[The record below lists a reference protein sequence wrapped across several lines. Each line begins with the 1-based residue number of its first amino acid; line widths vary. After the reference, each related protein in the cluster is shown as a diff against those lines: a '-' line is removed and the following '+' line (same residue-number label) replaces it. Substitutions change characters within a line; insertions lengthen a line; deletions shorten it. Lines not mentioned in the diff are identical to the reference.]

1 MLHALEARLRRAG
14 GDAHDGRAGGRRPAT
29 RLRAEAQLLRPRR
42 GHRAVRRAPAA
53 ALRAP
58 GGGRGPIYL
67 RQGARLLRGRQHP
80 HARPVQ
86 PRLQGE
92 LLQVHQ
98 RDAQRDR
105 RGLERVP
112 AGLAHRGQRPVR
124 RRRLRARAGHRMDRD
139 GRRRQHR
146 GVAARGAAARRA
158 ARHRRPHAAGRQAQ
172 GPPRPRRFLL
182 HDRGRRQ
189 GQARGG
195 VGPRGRGR
203 AALAAR
209 RDRAVARPRAR
220 GEDRSAARRARGRA
234 DAAHPHA
241 RGRPR
246 RLRARGVRDRPA
258 PRPRRD
264 HSRRAG
270 DAAAGRRRRGRRA
283 GRRVLAAGRRPRAGR
298 SDPASE
304 NQRGGPRAL
313 GLQNA
318 GCGRHDG
325 GLRPPAARPPGR
337 LVPARGPSLPQTG
350 AQAYRRLVAL
360 GVRVDRAGLVLHRH
374 AARAGAGRR
383 PLLHAGRRRRRC
395 GPACDGEAHRREL
408 RRLSDDQ
415 RPVAAGR
422 PLSGRARPRRRSQ
435 GPRGPGSRRR
445 RGGRGRA
452 RHVHAR
458 RHRLGGRGAAGAR
471 VARGVFSRR
480 ADRHGGLAA
489 LRRARDAGEQ
499 DLWPALRVAELDLP
513 AAERRGP
520 QGRATGLRHRRA
532 QRFRP
537 QESVMAGIDYLERIP
552 NNVDLAGN
560 RRLQRALEEWQP
572 RFLEWWRD
580 MGPEGYQAR
589 DVYLRTAISVD
600 AQGWA
605 QFGYLKMPDYRWGI
619 FLGEPEPNRT
629 IAFGDHKGEP
639 AWQDVPGEYRGTLR
653 RLIVTQGDTEPASV
667 EQQRHLGRTCPSL
680 YDLRNLFQ
688 INVEEGRH
696 LWAMVYLLDAYFG
709 RDGREESEALL
720 QRHSGDRD
728 KPRILGAFNEKTPD
742 WLSYMMFTYF
752 TDRDGKYQLASLAES
767 GFDPLSRTCRFMLT
781 EEAHHMFVG
790 ESGVGRIVQ
799 RTCEIM
805 KQHPHDDPRRHGVI
819 DLPAIQRYLNFHF
832 SVSLDLFGSEI
843 STNAANFYTLGLK
856 GRFEETKKTDDHLLK
871 EAAYRIITLQG
882 DRLVETEQPALPTLN
897 ERLRD
902 DYVADCQRGVD
913 RWNRVIRE
921 HGLDLQLRLPHRGFH
936 RAIGACAEVRVSPDG
951 RLLSQ
956 ADWDAHKREWL
967 PTETDQVY
975 VQNLMKPATEPGK
988 FANWIAPP
996 ARGINGQPVDFE
1008 YVRLV

>member
-1 MLHALEARLRRAG
+1 M
-14 GDAHDGRAGGRRPAT
+14 
-29 RLRAEAQLLRPRR
+29 
-42 GHRAVRRAPAA
+42 
-53 ALRAP
+53 
-58 GGGRGPIYL
+58 
-67 RQGARLLRGRQHP
+67 
-80 HARPVQ
+80 
-86 PRLQGE
+86 
-92 LLQVHQ
+92 
-98 RDAQRDR
+98 
-105 RGLERVP
+105 
-112 AGLAHRGQRPVR
+112 
-124 RRRLRARAGHRMDRD
+124 
-139 GRRRQHR
+139 
-146 GVAARGAAARRA
+146 
-158 ARHRRPHAAGRQAQ
+158 
-172 GPPRPRRFLL
+172 
-182 HDRGRRQ
+182 
-189 GQARGG
+189 
-195 VGPRGRGR
+195 
-203 AALAAR
+203 
-209 RDRAVARPRAR
+209 
-220 GEDRSAARRARGRA
+220 
-234 DAAHPHA
+234 
-241 RGRPR
+241 
-246 RLRARGVRDRPA
+246 
-258 PRPRRD
+258 
-264 HSRRAG
+264 
-270 DAAAGRRRRGRRA
+270 
-283 GRRVLAAGRRPRAGR
+283 
-298 SDPASE
+298 
-304 NQRGGPRAL
+304 
-313 GLQNA
+313 
-318 GCGRHDG
+318 
-325 GLRPPAARPPGR
+325 
-337 LVPARGPSLPQTG
+337 
-350 AQAYRRLVAL
+350 
-360 GVRVDRAGLVLHRH
+360 
-374 AARAGAGRR
+374 
-383 PLLHAGRRRRRC
+383 
-395 GPACDGEAHRREL
+395 
-408 RRLSDDQ
+408 
-415 RPVAAGR
+415 
-422 PLSGRARPRRRSQ
+422 
-435 GPRGPGSRRR
+435 GS
-445 RGGRGRA
+445 
-452 RHVHAR
+452 
-458 RHRLGGRGAAGAR
+458 
-471 VARGVFSRR
+471 
-480 ADRHGGLAA
+480 
-489 LRRARDAGEQ
+489 
-499 DLWPALRVAELDLP
+499 
-513 AAERRGP
+513 
-520 QGRATGLRHRRA
+520 
-532 QRFRP
+532 
-537 QESVMAGIDYLERIP
+537 IDYLERIP

-619 FLGEPEPNRT
+619 FLAEPEPNRT

-688 INVEEGRH
+688 VNVEEGRH
-696 LWAMVYLLDAYFG
+696 LWAMVYLLQAYFG
-709 RDGREESEALL
+709 RDGREEAEALL
-720 QRHSGDRD
+720 ERRSGDRD

-742 WLSYMMFTYF
+742 WLSFFMFSFF

-921 HGLDLQLRLPHRGFH
+921 HGIDVQLRLPHRGFH

-967 PTETDQVY
+967 PTEADQVY
-975 VQNLMKPATEPGK
+975 VQNLMKPVTEPGK